1 MTSSPSGLYG
11 NFGQANYSAGMSVMH
26 HMYTVCCFLCSDY
39 FNPFVTAKLGLVG
52 LANTVSKEGA
62 KYNILCN
69 TVAPTAWS
77 RMTEHLMPPGGKFL
91 HSIIII

>member
-11 NFGQANYSAGMSVMH
+11 NFGQANYSAGTLKHHSV
-26 HMYTVCCFLCSDY
+26 CFLCRGY
-39 FNPFVTAKLGLVG
+39 FNPFITAKLGLVG

-62 KYNILCN
+62 KYNVLCN

-77 RMTEHLMPPGGKFL
+77 RMTQNLMPPGGGKWL
-91 HSIIII
+91 NNGLIR

>member
-11 NFGQANYSAGMSVMH
+11 NFGQSNYSAGTSTSVWIKM
-26 HMYTVCCFLCSDY
+26 VVVIIN
-39 FNPFVTAKLGLVG
+39 FNSFITAKLGLVG

-62 KYNILCN
+62 KYNVLCN

-77 RMTEHLMPPGGKFL
+77 RMTENLMPPGSYSLTKTMA
-91 HSIIII
+91 